1 MKFSLGYN
9 HDIGMVALLERYRAH
24 IEALYFPAPG
34 RLIGSGRHLDQD
46 NRYETQIPELIA
58 ACQKLDIRSQ
68 LLLNATCEGRDG
80 LAKNF
85 FSPLVT
91 YVKDLRDRGLTTIV
105 VTNPLYIEQFKKCI
119 PGLVVEA
126 SVNCYMRTP
135 EHAVYLKNLGADI
148 LTIDRDINRDISL
161 IRKIKEATGLP
172 LRLMLNEGCVRN
184 CPFRNL
190 HYNYIA
196 HGGIPPHEALRGI
209 CLDKFCMKIYRKN
222 PEKIF
227 AIPFVLPEDVRRYK
241 GLVDFYKLTTRIFS
255 TKQLEACLK
264 AYISGTF
271 TGNLLTIIDS
281 PGLAAF
287 EYVDSAYLVKKKFF
301 KRMLSCDGVCRRCG
315 YCARLLSRAAV
326 LNREYLPETVR
337 ASQALQAIQVYR
349 RARKSQGFDS
359 ALQIN
364 VGRASMDA
372 GLYKKA
378 IRAFKNVIVRNPGEA
393 EAYLLLSSCYEKS
406 AQIKEAF
413 RVYHEALKRLP
424 QARPLYVGL
433 ARLYFAM
440 RDYDAVIKNIQRA
453 LDIPGQEH
461 IPRLYFMLGISY
473 QKTRCYKKALRFFNK
488 LQKYPPVDPEVYAHL
503 SQCYRALGEV
513 RRAKDTLAR
522 GSALRDNN
530 ETSALT
536 RHAA

>member
-9 HDIGMVALLERYRAH
+9 HDIGMLALLERYRAH
-24 IEALYFPAPG
+24 IEALYFPPP
-34 RLIGSGRHLDQD
+34 RRFIGSGRHFDQD

-58 ACQKLDIRSQ
+58 ACKKLGIRSQ
-68 LLLNATCEGRDG
+68 LLLNATCEGREG

-91 YVKDLRDRGLTTIV
+91 YVKSLHDQGLISIV
-105 VTNPLYIEQFKKCI
+105 VTNPLYIEQFKKYI

-148 LTIDRDINRDISL
+148 LTIDRDINRDLSL

-172 LRLMLNEGCVRN
+172 LRLMLNEGCVRS

-196 HGGIPPHEALRGI
+196 HGGIPPHEALGDI
-209 CLDKFCMKIYRKN
+209 CLDKFCMKIYREN

-227 AIPFVLPEDVRRYK
+227 TIPFVPPEELSRYR
-241 GLVDFYKLTTRIFS
+241 GLADFYKLTTRIFS
-255 TKQLEACLK
+255 TERIETCLK
-264 AYISGTF
+264 AYISGAF
-271 TGNLLTIIDS
+271 AGNLLTIIDS

-287 EYVDSAYLVKKKFF
+287 EYVDSVYLVKNKFF
-301 KRMLSCDGVCRRCG
+301 KRMLSCNGACRRCG
-315 YCARLLSRAAV
+315 YCARLLSQAVV
-326 LNREYLPETVR
+326 LNREYLSETARVP
-337 ASQALQAIQVYR
+337 QAYQAIKVYR
-349 RARKSQGFDS
+349 RARRSQDLDGV
-359 ALQIN
+359 LQIN
-364 VGRASMDA
+364 IGRALMDA
-372 GLYKKA
+372 GLYIKA
-378 IRAFKNVIVRNPGEA
+378 QRALKSVILRNPGET
-393 EAYLLLSSCYEKS
+393 EAHLLLSSCYEKN

-424 QARPLYVGL
+424 RARPLYVGL

-453 LDIPGQEH
+453 LGIPGQEH
-461 IPRLYFMLGISY
+461 VPRLYFMLGVSC
-473 QKTRCYKKALRFFNK
+473 QKTGRYRKALRFFNR
-488 LQKYPPVDPEVYAHL
+488 LQKYPPVDPEVYVNL
-503 SQCYRALGEV
+503 SRCYRALGDD
-513 RRAKDTLAR
+513 RRAKDMLAR
-522 GSALRDNN
+522 GIVLRDN
-530 ETSALT
+530 
-536 RHAA
+536 